1 MSDPHAPRPVPGWY
15 PDPTSPGLVRY
26 WDGAVWTSHVQA
38 APPAW
43 PTAAAAMSAARPITW
58 GEATRRG
65 FTRWRDYSSRATRAE
80 YWWFYLT
87 TGLISLV
94 LTLPAV
100 VWLMVVTA
108 VEADALERGASPSA
122 QWWTA
127 YAVTI
132 GSALIVSL
140 ALLPFSLSVS
150 VRRLHDCN
158 RSGWWMLLTLAACA
172 GGTIVLLVFWLL
184 PGTPG
189 PNRFGQPS
197 G

>member
-1 MSDPHAPRPVPGWY
+1 MSDPYAPRPVPGWY
-15 PDPTSPGLVRY
+15 PDPSIPGQVRY
-26 WDGAVWTSHVQA
+26 WDGGSWTTHVQA

-43 PTAAAAMSAARPITW
+43 PSAAGSIAPVQPIGW
-58 GEATRRG
+58 AEATKRG
-65 FTRWRDYSSRATRAE
+65 FRRWRDYSSRATRAE

-87 TGLISLV
+87 TGLVSLA
-94 LTLPAV
+94 LTLPGL

-108 VEADALERGASPSA
+108 MESDVMGRGANPSA

-132 GSALIVSL
+132 GISAVVSL
-140 ALLPFSLSVS
+140 ALLPFSLSVG
-150 VRRLHDCN
+150 VRRLHDSD
-158 RSGWWMLLTLAACA
+158 RSGWWMLMLFAACF

-189 PNRFGQPS
+189 PNRYGHPS
-197 G
+197 T